1 VNAPEGYLT
10 PVWRF
15 YPYTKT
21 TASIALD
28 PREAE
33 YVLEHGATIDGEPFA
48 ASLKGW
54 STEPDLEGRITVRL
68 EKCL

>member
-1 VNAPEGYLT
+1 MTNTGFLQPI
-10 PVWRF
+10 WRF
-15 YPYTKT
+15 YPHAKT

-33 YVLEHGATIDGEPFA
+33 WVLKHGATIDGEPFR

-68 EKCL
+68 DPV